1 MQQPLLTLDNK
12 PVIGTTEEDLR
23 LDLTYPSRSNTF
35 VYDDTFA
42 VEVKAGEEM
51 RPDILSVNFFASP
64 SYYDMILKRNGISN
78 PFSINSGEIF
88 FAPDLDDLMSN
99 NAPSG
104 RQWQA
109 QQSVRQQY
117 INPEKR
123 SLTDSRLA
131 IVEAQRLAAM
141 RKKAE
146 TSVSAGSLL
155 PPNIADA
162 GDREIVVKGGKIY
175 FGRDV
180 VKGKEECVEPLTK
193 SEFLARLV
201 KNRIKRT

>member
-1 MQQPLLTLDNK
+1 MPSPLTILSNK
-12 PVIGTTEEDLR
+12 PVIGTTEEEMR

-35 VYDDTFA
+35 AYDDTFA
-42 VEVKAGEEM
+42 VAVKGGEEM
-51 RPDILSVNFFASP
+51 RPDILSVNFFGNP
-64 SYYDMILKRNGISN
+64 MYYDMILKRNGISN
-78 PFSINSGEIF
+78 PFSINSGEIY

-131 IVEAQRLAAM
+131 LVEAQRLEAM
-141 RKKAE
+141 RKKAD
-146 TSVSAGSLL
+146 VAASAGSLL

-162 GDREIVVKGGKIY
+162 GDREITVKGGKIY

-180 VKGKEECVEPLTK
+180 VKGTEECKEPLTK
-193 SEFLARLV
+193 SEFLARLI
-201 KNRIKRT
+201 KNRNKL